1 MGVHAI
7 SLDNGTTYQS
17 VDEVDAASLEL
28 YWSRLCEVADAPTLD
43 KAYDAAYPLGSDT
56 DKGRRAVLA
65 YVLENGTCYLV
76 IG

>member
-1 MGVHAI
+1 MDVHDI
-7 SLDNGTTYQS
+7 SLDNGITYQS

-28 YWSRLCEVADAPTLD
+28 YWSQLCEVADAPTLD
-43 KAYDAAYPLGSDT
+43 KAYDVAYPLGSGT

-65 YVLENGTCYLV
+65 YVLEHGTCDLV